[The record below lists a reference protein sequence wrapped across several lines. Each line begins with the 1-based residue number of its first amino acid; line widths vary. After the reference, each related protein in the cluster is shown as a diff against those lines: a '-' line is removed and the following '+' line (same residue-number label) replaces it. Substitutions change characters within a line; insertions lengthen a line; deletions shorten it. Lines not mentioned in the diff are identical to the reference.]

1 MYEFV
6 EGVIESLT
14 PTSVVVVTGG
24 VGYLLQ
30 IGMLSYGALEG
41 KTSARLY
48 VHQVLRED
56 ANELYGFCTQRERAL
71 FRMLISVSG
80 VGPNTGRMLLSAYDL
95 QELVDFIANGD
106 EKALC
111 RVKGIG
117 SKTALRVIVD
127 LQGKMSSF
135 GAGEGAPQKSLGN
148 TAKSEALTALVTLGF
163 ARAAS
168 EKVLDQLVVRDA
180 SASVEQLIKQ
190 ALRQL

>member
-117 SKTALRVIVD
+117 SK
-127 LQGKMSSF
+127 
-135 GAGEGAPQKSLGN
+135 
-148 TAKSEALTALVTLGF
+148 ALTALVTLGF

-168 EKVLDQLVVRDA
+168 EKVLDQLAARDA